1 MSFTVKNEDKIGT
14 TREYP
19 PLRKVVATDIAG
31 CQRLKILSLQR
42 PVRLNSVFL
51 FLVVALQTA
60 LRKVGDCVI
69 RRCDESDLAAVID
82 INMVALPEHYSDY
95 FFESILRELPEAF
108 IVAEL
113 DGKVVGYI
121 MCKIEFGFS
130 NFRKLGFVKKGHVVS
145 VAVLEEHRNKGL
157 GMALMVESTN
167 GIMNRKSDE
176 MYLEV
181 RVSNKSAIGMYQ
193 KLGFQIKSK
202 LHAYYRDGE
211 DAYLM
216 CLEF

>member
-69 RRCDESDLAAVID
+69 RRCDEI
-82 INMVALPEHYSDY
+82 
-95 FFESILRELPEAF
+95 
-108 IVAEL
+108 
-113 DGKVVGYI
+113 
-121 MCKIEFGFS
+121 
-130 NFRKLGFVKKGHVVS
+130 
-145 VAVLEEHRNKGL
+145 
-157 GMALMVESTN
+157 
-167 GIMNRKSDE
+167 
-176 MYLEV
+176 YLEV
-181 RVSNKSAIGMYQ
+181 RVSNTGAIKMYER
-193 KLGFQIKSK
+193 LAFEIKSR
-202 LHAYYRDGE
+202 LRSYYRDGE

-216 CLEF
+216 ALELS